1 MNRVVSAARLHTVG
15 GQSISV
21 PWSVLASALAVNFLI
36 FGTIQA
42 GDGIDE
48 DPTTGGL
55 LALYIATAVV
65 FIQAM
70 NKPLSFALGFGLT
83 RRTYLFGTG
92 LFALAISFGSA
103 VVLYALYG
111 LERASGGWWMS
122 LSFFGA
128 LGLGEGNPVVAVLG
142 YAAPMMALAALG
154 ALAGGIHARWGLVG
168 VYTSVIVALIAGGA
182 FCVVM
187 FSAHAWTPLGRW
199 IADQPSS
206 ALFAG
211 YPWIVTAV
219 AGAGAYAVVRR
230 VAA

>member
-1 MNRVVSAARLHTVG
+1 MNRVVSAARLHTIG

-21 PWSVLASALAVNFLI
+21 PWSVLVSALAINFLI

-55 LALYIATAVV
+55 LALYAVTMVV

-83 RRTYLFGTG
+83 RRTYLFGTA
-92 LFALAISFGSA
+92 LFALALSFGSA

-111 LERASGGWWMS
+111 LEQATGGWWMD
-122 LSFFGA
+122 LSFFGVV
-128 LGLGEGNPVVAVLG
+128 GLGEGNPVVAVLG
-142 YAAPMMALAALG
+142 YAAPMTALTALG
-154 ALAGGIHARWGLVG
+154 ALTGGINARWGLIG
-168 VYTSVIVALIAGGA
+168 VYTAAIVTLIAGGVFA
-182 FCVVM
+182 VIM
-187 FSAHAWTPLGRW
+187 FYAHAWTSLGHW
-199 IADQPSS
+199 IADQPSA